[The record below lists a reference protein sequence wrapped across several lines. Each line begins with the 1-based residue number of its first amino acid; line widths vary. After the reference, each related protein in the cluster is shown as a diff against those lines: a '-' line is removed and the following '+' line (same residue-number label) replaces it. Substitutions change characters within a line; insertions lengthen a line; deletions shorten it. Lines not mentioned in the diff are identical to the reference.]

1 MIIYNA
7 KICTMDD
14 DIGTIERGYLA
25 MEGGKIVS
33 IGDGMPQIDGEMLD
47 AKGGWLL
54 PGFIDG
60 HTHLGLLEDSMGF
73 EGDDVNEESDPV
85 TPHLRAIDAIN
96 PLERCFKE
104 ARDGGIT
111 CVAVSPGSANPIG
124 GVITI
129 IKTDGIRVDRMLL
142 RESAAIK
149 FALGENP
156 KSVYHGKNAAPETR
170 MATAA
175 IIRENLMKAKKY
187 AEDKHAAEN
196 EEEADEPEFDIK
208 CEALLPLMQKKL
220 PAHFHAHRADD
231 IFTAIRIAK
240 EFNLNYTMIHCTEGY
255 LVKDELAEEQITA
268 FVGPNLSDRSKPELR
283 ALSFDNPVEL
293 DKAGLLIGLTTD
305 HPVIPLPYLPLCASL
320 SVKAGMCRERA
331 LRAITINPAKI
342 LGIDSRVGSIAVGKD
357 ADLVLSSGDPLEL
370 MSTIEAVFINGKRVK

>member
-1 MIIYNA
+1 MITIYNA
-7 KICTMDD
+7 KICTMDTLGTLENGYLTIKD
-14 DIGTIERGYLA
+14 GKISDIG
-25 MEGGKIVS
+25 EGIPENG
-33 IGDGMPQIDGEMLD
+33 GELYD
-47 AKGGWLL
+47 AKGCWLL

-73 EGDDVNEESDPV
+73 EGDDVNEESDPA

-104 ARDGGIT
+104 AREGGVT
-111 CVAVSPGSANPIG
+111 CVAAGPGSANPIG
-124 GVITI
+124 GQFAA
-129 IKTDGIRVDRMLL
+129 IKTDGVRIDNMIL
-142 RESAAIK
+142 RDPVAMK

-196 EEEADEPEFDIK
+196 DEDADEPEFDMK
-208 CEALLPLMQKKL
+208 CEALLPLMQKKI

-240 EFNLNYTMIHCTEGY
+240 EFDLDYTIVHCTEGY
-255 LVKDELAEEQITA
+255 LVKNELAAEQITA
-268 FVGPNLSDRSKPELR
+268 FVGPNLSDRSKPELK
-283 ALSFDNPVEL
+283 ALSFENPVEL
-293 DKAGLLIGLTTD
+293 DAAGVLIGLTTD

-320 SVKAGMCRERA
+320 CVKAGMSREAA

-342 LGIDSRVGSIAVGKD
+342 LGIDSRVGSLVVGKD
-357 ADLVLSSGDPLEL
+357 ADLVLSSGDPLD
-370 MSTIEAVFINGKRVK
+370 MMNSIEAVFIDGKKVK

>member
-1 MIIYNA
+1 ELY
-7 KICTMDD
+7 
-14 DIGTIERGYLA
+14 
-25 MEGGKIVS
+25 
-33 IGDGMPQIDGEMLD
+33 D
-47 AKGGWLL
+47 AKGCWLL

-73 EGDDVNEESDPV
+73 EGDDVNEESDPA

-104 ARDGGIT
+104 AREGGVT
-111 CVAVSPGSANPIG
+111 CVAAGPGSANPIG
-124 GVITI
+124 GQFAA
-129 IKTDGIRVDRMLL
+129 IKTDGVRIDNMIL
-142 RESAAIK
+142 RDPVAMK

-196 EEEADEPEFDIK
+196 DEDADEPEFDMK
-208 CEALLPLMQKKL
+208 CEALLPLMQKKI

-240 EFNLNYTMIHCTEGY
+240 EFDLDYTIVHCTEGY
-255 LVKDELAEEQITA
+255 LVKNELAAEQITA
-268 FVGPNLSDRSKPELR
+268 FVGPNLSDRSKPELK
-283 ALSFDNPVEL
+283 ALSFENPVEL
-293 DKAGLLIGLTTD
+293 DAAGVLIGLTTD

-320 SVKAGMCRERA
+320 CVKAGMSREAA

-342 LGIDSRVGSIAVGKD
+342 LGIDSRVGSLVVGKD
-357 ADLVLSSGDPLEL
+357 ADLVLSSGDPLD
-370 MSTIEAVFINGKRVK
+370 MMNSIEAVFIDGKKVK